1 MKKDKFDVINAAEK
15 MDWQQVIFNGGPPC
29 FHMDAANGGFCGRAE
44 RWPGHGR
51 SGMIHKFVS
60 LANLFRNSKTEIYLA
75 IDMESG
81 NIHRRLKPETVAA
94 LPYSY
99 SVENLQPIIF
109 CQRRVISRF
118 LPVNQSFS
126 LFYQAHWTP
135 VKHRLDPFTVTNDFS
150 TQNHAGR
157 PRIRIPGFVRQV
169 LPFGGIFVL
178 PVLIQRIRDFCQPR
192 PIFDL
197 FQQFRRRKILD
208 AMRWWI
214 AQRLEQTRSHQ
225 DRHIM
230 RLAVNDPRRLLR
242 RQAGWQL
249 VQQPQKLM
257 LLLSHSS
264 LNCLNTGCRWPSRL
278 TPHQVFSF
286 VTYLAQ

>member
-60 LANLFRNSKTEIYLA
+60 LANLFRNSKTEIYLT

-109 CQRRVISRF
+109 CQRRVFSRF

-126 LFYQAHWTP
+126 PFYQAHWTP
-135 VKHRLDPFTVTNDFS
+135 VKHRLDPFTGTQDFS
-150 TQNHAGR
+150 TQ
-157 PRIRIPGFVRQV
+157 IPGGVIARPLEYEQGSTGQAHSTGRGKAEQSQTLCGRAHAV
-169 LPFGGIFVL
+169 PNGG
-178 PVLIQRIRDFCQPR
+178 PCSPQRGP
-192 PIFDL
+192 
-197 FQQFRRRKILD
+197 
-208 AMRWWI
+208 
-214 AQRLEQTRSHQ
+214 
-225 DRHIM
+225 
-230 RLAVNDPRRLLR
+230 
-242 RQAGWQL
+242 
-249 VQQPQKLM
+249 
-257 LLLSHSS
+257 
-264 LNCLNTGCRWPSRL
+264 
-278 TPHQVFSF
+278 
-286 VTYLAQ
+286 